1 MRALGRMED
10 FVLHF
15 VYWKMMKG
23 ESFCAKHRTSKK
35 GLTSGR
41 KSGKI
46 NKSPD
51 GDGERV
57 KKEIEKISKNLL
69 TNRKKC
75 DIIDEHFKKGAT
87 VS

>member
-15 VYWKMMKG
+15 VYWKMIRG

-57 KKEIEKISKNLL
+57 KKR
-69 TNRKKC
+69 NRKN
-75 DIIDEHFKKGAT
+75 FKKPLDKPKK
-87 VS
+87 V

>member
-1 MRALGRMED
+1 MED

-15 VYWKMMKG
+15 VYWKMMRSK
-23 ESFCAKHRTSKK
+23 SFCAKHRTSKK

-57 KKEIEKISKNLL
+57 KKRNQKN
-69 TNRKKC
+69 
-75 DIIDEHFKKGAT
+75 FKKPLDKPKK
-87 VS
+87 V